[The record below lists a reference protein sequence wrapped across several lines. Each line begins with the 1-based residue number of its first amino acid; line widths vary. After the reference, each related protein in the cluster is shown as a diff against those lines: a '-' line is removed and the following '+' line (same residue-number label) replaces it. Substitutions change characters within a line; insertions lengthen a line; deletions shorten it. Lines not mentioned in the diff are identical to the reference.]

1 MLLFLMGFTNEWD
14 NLGRFEFEEEK
25 AKKEA
30 RERLRSI
37 RKVVHSQVLDAK
49 ESPNSTLMN
58 QMAKR
63 LLRLTLGALLVEETE
78 ALGPSSDA
86 QCYVVAEQ
94 SELDSFH
101 PVHRGSGAD
110 WLGAH
115 PDEVDRHPLS
125 EGGSVEECHGVDE
138 GEDDGRSPT

>member
-1 MLLFLMGFTNEWD
+1 MCNVSDIGTKSLPGSRVRMLLFLMGFTNGWD

-49 ESPNSTLMN
+49 ESPNSALMN

-63 LLRLTLGALLVEETE
+63 L
-78 ALGPSSDA
+78 
-86 QCYVVAEQ
+86 
-94 SELDSFH
+94 
-101 PVHRGSGAD
+101 
-110 WLGAH
+110 
-115 PDEVDRHPLS
+115 
-125 EGGSVEECHGVDE
+125 
-138 GEDDGRSPT
+138 

>member
-1 MLLFLMGFTNEWD
+1 MSDIGTKSLPGRRVRMLLFLMGFTNEWD
-14 NLGRFEFEEEK
+14 DLGRFEFEEEK

-37 RKVVHSQVLDAK
+37 RKVVHSQVLNAK

-94 SELDSFH
+94 SSTRWSWTVFF
-101 PVHRGSGAD
+101 
-110 WLGAH
+110 
-115 PDEVDRHPLS
+115 LS
-125 EGGSVEECHGVDE
+125 IVVLALTG
-138 GEDDGRSPT
+138 